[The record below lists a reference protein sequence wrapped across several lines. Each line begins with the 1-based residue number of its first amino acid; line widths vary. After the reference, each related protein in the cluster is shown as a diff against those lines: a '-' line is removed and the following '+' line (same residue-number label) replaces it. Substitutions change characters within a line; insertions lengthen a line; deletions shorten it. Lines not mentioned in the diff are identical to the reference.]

1 MCYEAITC
9 PDCSSLN
16 VVKNGKTQQRKQR
29 YLCKSC
35 RRQFIREYTYLGC
48 VGAVRALTVPMTMN
62 GSGIRDISRV
72 CRLSPNTV
80 LKTLR
85 QAVTEVTEPVV
96 PRRIR
101 DLEIDEFWS
110 FVGDKR
116 RQRWTWYGF
125 DRQRRKVVAF
135 VNDRRTDAACER
147 LLKKLEGCQV
157 SRYHTDDW
165 QSYQKLLPAR
175 KHRIGK
181 EGTRCIERHNLNF
194 RTHVKR
200 LQRRTICYSKL
211 PEMHDAVLK
220 LYIHHSNDGHHHL

>member
-16 VVKNGKTQQRKQR
+16 IVKNGKTKQRKQR
-29 YLCKSC
+29 YLCRDC
-35 RRQFIREYTYLGC
+35 PRQFIRNYTYLG
-48 VGAVRALTVPMTMN
+48 GDPAVRALIVPLTMN
-62 GSGIRDISRV
+62 GSGVRDIAHVLLVS
-72 CRLSPNTV
+72 LNTV

-85 QAVTEVTEPVV
+85 HASTAVSDPVV
-96 PRRIR
+96 PSRVK

-110 FVGDKR
+110 FVGAKKQ
-116 RQRWTWYGF
+116 QRWTWSGF
-125 DRQRRKVVAF
+125 DRQRRKVVAS
-135 VNDRRTDAACER
+135 VNDRRTDAACKQ
-147 LLKKLEGCQV
+147 LLKKLEDCQI

-165 QSYQKLLPAR
+165 QSYKKFLPAK
-175 KHRIGK
+175 KHKIGK